1 MFNSFAFVF
10 RLVLYVIIACM
21 CAMLK
26 IEDHFWT
33 EFTINIDVQMHTM
46 FRCSVIRLNR
56 WKELVYQS

>member
-10 RLVLYVIIACM
+10 RSVLYVIIVCM

-33 EFTINIDVQMHTM
+33 EFKINIDVQMHTM
-46 FRCSVIRLNR
+46 F
-56 WKELVYQS
+56 